1 MSTSSNTPWSEIDQ
15 GLRRLVAS
23 ARAAR
28 GMSWEQVA
36 KAVGERGWEISA
48 GNLMT
53 RHSRMAFRAD
63 EMMLLLDV
71 LGVRELP
78 IQVPQL
84 IQS

>member
-1 MSTSSNTPWSEIDQ
+1 MNTQDNGPWKEIDQ

-23 ARAAR
+23 ARASR

-36 KAVGERGWEISA
+36 KALAERGWEISP

-63 EMMLLLDV
+63 EMLLLLDV
-71 LGVRELP
+71 LGVANLP
-78 IQVPQL
+78 VRLPQ
-84 IQS
+84 